1 VTVNNNITKLSALV
15 SGDRCRVITIDKDPE
30 IRSRLNTMGISSGSA
45 IEVLTGAK
53 DSNFLVGVGNTRIA
67 LEFDLT
73 AAITVQK
80 I

>member
-1 VTVNNNITKLSALV
+1 
-15 SGDRCRVITIDKDPE
+15 
-30 IRSRLNTMGISSGSA
+30 
-45 IEVLTGAK
+45 VLTGAK